1 MKKNTIIIFSILLL
15 PFSILF
21 AQEKQEGSLHFFI
34 SDAENGYGLQ
44 AEISLSNQKET
55 FYLQTGESG
64 RLLFKGEE
72 GKYRVTIIAPA
83 YRSLNTCFW
92 IKKGQFLSINA
103 IMDRLTKAP
112 VSYRKYLTPVIE
124 GYVVDASTGKPLS
137 NVNVE
142 LSTEKIKIQT
152 NTEGF
157 FSINPTQFS
166 SITNP
171 TDQKIRSSISF
182 ALKGYPTKTV
192 ENLLIVP
199 DKIKLKITLDRNG
212 NANNEKYIQ
221 HVLDGTR
228 YDTEMYEKSL
238 PEENQKK
245 VEINSNRS
253 TNGCIIPSTIR
264 VGTSCSCTNCSSVSV
279 MSLQYYSESGID
291 NEWISS
297 WDFESLAAGSVAY
310 RSYGGWYVNNP
321 VDANYDIA
329 STTCNQ
335 VWGATI
341 YSNAQSAAQS
351 TSGQIVTANGIDPA
365 RSEYSAENNYGGGN
379 YNCSDCNAGGSG
391 SYSCFSDN
399 LCCGQTP
406 AGHGRGMCQWGTQY
420 WAQNG
425 QNSQWI
431 IDHYYIAT
439 IGYSICYGND
449 ITPPETQ
456 ISVSSDWV
464 TQNFTASFTDTDD
477 NGGSGIAKS
486 FYQVLEYTG
495 TEWRANN
502 ERGFFSDNFDSIL
515 HPDWTVASGTW
526 AINGGFLEQSDQ
538 TNSNTNIYAPL
549 KQNLSNRYLYSW
561 KGRIEG
567 TGTNRRAGFHF
578 FCDSASQTNRG
589 NSYFVW
595 FRADQSQLKIYKVVN
610 NSFGAAVYSAPVTV
624 NVNTWYNYTV
634 SYDRISGKMDVY
646 IDNSLIGSWT
656 DSTPYVTGE
665 YISFRSGDCD
675 YKVND
680 LKVYRSRTPSVTITV
695 GPAAGNDVRY
705 QNPNPATP
713 ACRVK
718 SITSDS
724 AGNLSAVAALD
735 VNIDWTPP
743 ESFTVNDGTTT
754 DIDFTSSFTQLSAN
768 WTASADTN
776 SGIAKYWY
784 TIGTAPGLEDIMGW
798 TDNDLNIFATDT
810 GLTLVPNQYYYY
822 NLYSENGA
830 GLFSSVNSS
839 DGQVISL
846 ASIGEK
852 TVIAGLKIYPNPF
865 SNETNLNYLVTESI
879 GIEISLMDVLGKRL
893 ILFDDKQG
901 PGIYQLNINT
911 TELQLTKGMYFL
923 KLKTTKNENVL
934 KLIVN

>member
-1 MKKNTIIIFSILLL
+1 MKNTITIFSILLFQ
-15 PFSILF
+15 FSIFF
-21 AQEKQEGSLHFFI
+21 AQEKQEGSLSFYI
-34 SDAENGYGLQ
+34 SDAENGYGLR
-44 AEISLSNQKET
+44 AEITLTNQKET
-55 FYLQTGESG
+55 FRLQTNELGH
-64 RLLFKGEE
+64 LLFNGDV
-72 GKYRVTIIAPA
+72 GKYTITIAAPGH
-83 YRSLNTCFW
+83 RSLNTHFF
-92 IKKGQFLSINA
+92 INNGASLKINA
-103 IMDRLTKAP
+103 IMDRVTKTLI
-112 VSYRKYLTPVIE
+112 SYQKCNIPTME
-124 GYVVDASTGKPLS
+124 GYVTDSETGQPLDD
-137 NVNVE
+137 VIVE
-142 LSTEKIKIQT
+142 LTTENLIVKT
-152 NTEGF
+152 NKDGF
-157 FSINPTQFS
+157 FSIAPTRFAA
-166 SITNP
+166 ITNP
-171 TDQKIRSSISF
+171 TDQKIRSTISF
-182 ALKGYPTKTV
+182 TLKGYPTKTI
-192 ENLLIVP
+192 EDLLIVP
-199 DKIKLKITLDRNG
+199 DKIKLKIALDKNG
-212 NANNEKYIQ
+212 GVSNEKYIQ

-238 PEENQKK
+238 PEKNEKEA
-245 VEINSNRS
+245 EINSNRS
-253 TNGCIIPSTIR
+253 TSGCVIPSAIR
-264 VGTSCSCTNCSSVSV
+264 VGTSCSCTNCSSVNV

-341 YSNAQSAAQS
+341 YSNAQSAAQA

-365 RSEYSAENNYGGGN
+365 RSEYSAENNYGGTS
-379 YNCSDCNAGGSG
+379 YNCSDCKAGGSG
-391 SYSCFSDN
+391 AYSCFSDN
-399 LCCGQTP
+399 LCCGQSP

-439 IGYSICYGND
+439 IGYSICSAND

-456 ISVSSDWV
+456 VIVPSAWA

-477 NGGSGIAKS
+477 SEGSGIEKS

-502 ERGFFSDNFDSIL
+502 ERGFFSDNFDSLL
-515 HPDWTVASGTW
+515 HPDWTVAAGTW

-538 TNSNTNIYAPL
+538 ANSNTNIYAPL
-549 KQNLSNRYLYSW
+549 KQSLSNRYLFNW

-595 FRADQSQLKIYKVVN
+595 FRVDQSQLQIYKVTN
-610 NSFGAAVYSAPVTV
+610 NNFGAASFSAPATI
-624 NVNTWYNYTV
+624 NINTWYNYTV

-646 IDNSLIGSWT
+646 INNNLIGSWI
-656 DSTPYVTGE
+656 DSTPYATGK
-665 YISFRSGDCD
+665 YISFRSGDCN

-680 LKVYRSRTPSVTITV
+680 LKVYRSRPASVIVTV
-695 GPAAGNDVRY
+695 GPSASNDVRY

-718 SITSDS
+718 SITLDS
-724 AGNLSAVAALD
+724 SGNLSAVAAQD

-743 ESFTVNDGTTT
+743 ETFSVNDGTAA
-754 DIDFTSSFTQLSAN
+754 DIDFTSSFTQLFAN
-768 WTASADTN
+768 WTTSADTN
-776 SGIAKYWY
+776 SGILKYWY
-784 TIGTAPGLEDIMGW
+784 TVGTNPGAEDIIGW
-798 TDNDLNIFATDT
+798 IDNGLNTFVTDT
-810 GLTLVPNQYYYY
+810 GLTLLPNQYYYY

-830 GLFSSVNSS
+830 GLFSSVCSS
-839 DGQVISL
+839 DGQMVSL
-846 ASIGEK
+846 ASIPEK
-852 TVIAGLKIYPNPF
+852 IAIAELKIYPNPF
-865 SNETNLNYLVTESI
+865 SSETNVDYLVTESAK
-879 GIEISLMDVLGKRL
+879 IEISLTDVLGKKI
-893 ILFDDKQG
+893 ILFDDKQE
-901 PGIYQLNINT
+901 PGNYQMNINA
-911 TELQLTKGMYFL
+911 TELQLAKGMYFL
-923 KLKTTKNENVL
+923 KLKTDNCSKVF
-934 KLIVN
+934 KIVMN